1 MDREE
6 FLQGLTEAL
15 SGQVPPEVLQENL
28 TYYRDYINT
37 ETGKGRTENQVMEEL
52 GSPRLIARTII
63 DTTPGAGEGAYEDYY
78 AGRGPGSG
86 SGSQER
92 EDGGHGYGMGGG
104 VHYYDLNKWYWKLI
118 GLVIVI
124 AVVALVLMVVGGIL
138 SLVIPMLPVIGLVI
152 LIMWFVRGGG
162 PGSR

>member
-15 SGQVPPEVLQENL
+15 AGQVPPEVLQENL
-28 TYYRDYINT
+28 KYYRNYINT
-37 ETGKGRTENQVMEEL
+37 ETGKGRTESQIMEEL

-78 AGRGPGSG
+78 AGRSPGTG
-86 SGSQER
+86 NNGTGGGSQKR
-92 EDGGHGYGMGGG
+92 GDGGS
-104 VHYYDLNKWYWKLI
+104 VHYYDLSKWYWKLI
-118 GLVIVI
+118 GIVVVI
-124 AVVALVLMVVGGIL
+124 AVIALVLMVVGGIL

-162 PGSR
+162 PGFRG